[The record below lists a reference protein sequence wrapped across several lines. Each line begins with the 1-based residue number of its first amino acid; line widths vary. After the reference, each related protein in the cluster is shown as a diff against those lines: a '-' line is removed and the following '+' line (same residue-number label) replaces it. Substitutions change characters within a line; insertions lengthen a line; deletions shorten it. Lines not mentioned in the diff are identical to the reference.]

1 MRLKDFDTPAEHRWS
16 ELVPPRT
23 ALTFAAIWD
32 EEEGMVTF
40 SGAHLLDSETDKG
53 NSNKFANDS
62 PCDIAFADDQSQ
74 VLTIDRYGIAIA
86 DDSPP
91 TYPGHPLPSAG
102 ADSLAFAR
110 DAMIDTETCMDSHSC
125 LTPGGL
131 RVPHALHTAPDSPAV
146 ASSMA
151 LASLANVPF
160 RRTLMQNPFR
170 RSRERPDLRV
180 HTDDQVRHCDEYVD
194 SAGSDVTDEGFFED
208 RRLTTGTFG
217 SAPVLVEVNLVRP
230 RPYLTR
236 AFPCPHQTLRLCDPC
251 GAPRSRSPP
260 SPHSHAHPCL
270 QSSAFSVTTTSTS
283 RYVEVDHPSQ
293 AEQYSCEKT
302 CVNSSRA
309 SSARMSA
316 WSTLRDVDRQ
326 ICFNVPL
333 EFGRRL
339 KKHRAPRRPS
349 SAPATPADPA
359 EVLARRFYNH
369 IPSPGRASG
378 MSDMSTWSGVG
389 HALAHGRNT
398 KACGGGS
405 GGGGLGGASPM
416 RMGSLKRTKSLLHRV
431 VPCKKHEGKD
441 ERWVYV
447 EVEHKVK
454 QRVCEVC
461 V

>member
-180 HTDDQVRHCDEYVD
+180 HTDDQVRYCDEYVD

-217 SAPVLVEVNLVRP
+217 SAPVLVEVNL
-230 RPYLTR
+230 
-236 AFPCPHQTLRLCDPC
+236 
-251 GAPRSRSPP
+251 
-260 SPHSHAHPCL
+260 
-270 QSSAFSVTTTSTS
+270 SSAFSVTTTSTS

-405 GGGGLGGASPM
+405 GGGGGASPM